1 MSLPRQGILFLLV
14 GGTQLLLDWA
24 LFVALT
30 WAGLAVVPSN
40 IMARACAAGSG
51 FWLNGRFTFALGSV
65 PKLGRRRLV
74 RFGLLWC
81 ALTVLSTVLLGRLAG
96 LSGLE
101 WAWLA
106 KPLVEAVLA
115 IMSFFIQRQWVYR

>member
-24 LFVALT
+24 VFVGLT
-30 WAGLAVVPSN
+30 WAGLAVIPSN
-40 IMARACAAGSG
+40 IVARACAAGSG
-51 FWLNGRFTFALGSV
+51 FWLNGRFTFARDSVARLG
-65 PKLGRRRLV
+65 GTRLV
-74 RFGLLWC
+74 RFALLWC
-81 ALTVLSTVLLGRLAG
+81 ALTVLSTFLLGRLAG
-96 LSGLE
+96 ISGLE

-115 IMSFFIQRQWVYR
+115 VMSFFIQRHWVYR